1 MERFEFQLGL
11 TNMVVVKAEGQ
22 GGGIAVNVRN
32 CMGNHID
39 MDVKDVRMPLWG
51 GSPAS
56 TEPRSEWKH
65 RK

>member
-1 MERFEFQLGL
+1 
-11 TNMVVVKAEGQ
+11 MVVVKAEGQ

>member
-11 TNMVVVKAEGQ
+11 TNMVVVNAEGQ

-39 MDVKDVRMPLWG
+39 MDVKDEDAFVGRFTSIYG
-51 GSPAS
+51 
-56 TEPRSEWKH
+56 TEIRVET
-65 RK
+65 